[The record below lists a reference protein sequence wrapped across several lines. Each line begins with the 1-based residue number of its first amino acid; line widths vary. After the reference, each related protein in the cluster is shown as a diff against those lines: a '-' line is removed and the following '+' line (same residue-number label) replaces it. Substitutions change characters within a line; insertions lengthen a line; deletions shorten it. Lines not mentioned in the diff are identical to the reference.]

1 MFPCG
6 NWVAHTCSQ
15 ISKHFQHFLKK
26 KILHT
31 IHEWETFLTTHYP
44 NYHLEMILFLVMIIS
59 ISFSHTSTFLHLP
72 HPPSHSI
79 CLKWWKKSLW
89 KRTWC
94 CFALSLVIVFFFFA
108 WWYSEMATTLHSII
122 WLAHCYA
129 MSIKVSTVLRETSL
143 FIKFTMLVIQLDV
156 HRSWMNT
163 VAQLFSRLFLTL
175 VYFCTGSLRWYQW
188 CVRNMNIN
196 IM

>member
-44 NYHLEMILFLVMIIS
+44 NYHLKMILFLVMIIS

-94 CFALSLVIVFFFFA
+94 CFALSLVIVFSF
-108 WWYSEMATTLHSII
+108 LLGGILK
-122 WLAHCYA
+122 WLPHCIVSSDWLTA
-129 MSIKVSTVLRETSL
+129 MQCPSKFLQSCVKQVFLLSL
-143 FIKFTMLVIQLDV
+143 P
-156 HRSWMNT
+156 
-163 VAQLFSRLFLTL
+163 
-175 VYFCTGSLRWYQW
+175 C
-188 CVRNMNIN
+188 
-196 IM
+196 